1 MRPRDAVQRSEGQQD
16 GALTVHD
23 PLLTFVPY
31 LKGWFF
37 IQPNEGEDC
46 ALEAANAGLADLEA
60 DAVALGDD
68 VVDDPLAPPCDVH
81 DFLLGPPLDE
91 NVLRHIPVHV
101 PVYGGNPHL
110 LPLGDV
116 HAAETLVPP

>member
-23 PLLTFVPY
+23 MLATFAPY
-31 LKGWFF
+31 LTVCFF
-37 IQPNEGEDC
+37 IQPNEGEAC
-46 ALEAANAGLADLEA
+46 ALEAVNAGLVGLED
-60 DAVALGDD
+60 DAAARGDD
-68 VVDDPLAPPCDVH
+68 VVDDPLAPPSDVH
-81 DFLLGPPLDE
+81 DFLLGQPLDE
-91 NVLRHIPVHV
+91 NVLGHIPVHV

-116 HAAETLVPP
+116 HAAEPLV